1 MFMSQIQSREAHQ
14 NKRTGEGR
22 KREKMTEKEGRREGE
37 GRGREL
43 PHRREKE
50 RKQNKVSSVC
60 DFFLYPV
67 LRSIYFDIRAPLLKV
82 IEHLMFLIAGNQQL
96 KQAAG

>member
-14 NKRTGEGR
+14 KKELEREER
-22 KREKMTEKEGRREGE
+22 KREKRTEREGE
-37 GRGREL
+37 GRGGGREL

-50 RKQNKVSSVC
+50 RKQNKASSVC
-60 DFFLYPV
+60 DVFFYPV
-67 LRSIYFDIRAPLLKV
+67 LTSIYFDIRAPLLKL
-82 IEHLMFLIAGNQQL
+82 IEHLLFLIAGNQQL